1 MPLPPQRY
9 GPPLM
14 NTALNHR
21 QIRGLGHASRLDR
34 PGGLLEAAAR
44 MNSSHTTLGFRPIVR
59 RR

>member
-1 MPLPPQRY
+1 MIPPRHF

-21 QIRGLGHASRLDR
+21 QIRGLGHLSRPDR

-44 MNSSHTTLGFRPIVR
+44 MTELATTISFRPIVR